1 MPKKHLIGLTT
12 LVCLLSLSFF
22 VGCGDTEDME
32 SSDSIVIPRELYD
45 PSDLTYDISDEEV
58 QELMNLDIPTNWE
71 QTKDPELRAKYY
83 HANLLKQFGDIP
95 AVHIVAAHKR
105 KRALGPH
112 TVTPDEMVDHAK
124 ARYVLWPNASN
135 KDNLET
141 ALKTKLMQETD
152 DPELY
157 AKIYRE
163 QLIKQFGDIPE
174 VHTVVESE
182 KKMKFGG
189 IIFPGGEDEL
199 IAYYEALYVLWPDES
214 TLRHLEKAR
223 KAKADGTPFH
233 LVDWD
238 DDQ

>member
-1 MPKKHLIGLTT
+1 MIKRYFVGWITFVYLFSLFFLI
-12 LVCLLSLSFF
+12 
-22 VGCGDTEDME
+22 GCGDSEDT
-32 SSDSIVIPRELYD
+32 DPIVIPNELYD
-45 PSDLTYDISDEEV
+45 TSQLAYDISDAEI
-58 QELMNLDIPTNWE
+58 QELMALDVPTNWA
-71 QTKDPELRAKYY
+71 QTKNRELRAKYY
-83 HANLLKQFGDIP
+83 HANLLKQFGNIP
-95 AVHIVAAHKR
+95 AVHIVAERER

-112 TVTPDEMVDHAK
+112 TVTPDEMVDYAK

-199 IAYYEALYVLWPDES
+199 ITYYEALYVLWPHES

-238 DDQ
+238 DDN